1 MEEKGCEDKR
11 VWYGVFKCDRDVRVS
26 NNVRVSQV
34 QSLLPLLFVSYK
46 IFHATNI
53 ASQLL
58 LLLFFLFSFHFFLY
72 FEVNLPKTGFLV
84 HGTCFAHPV

>member
-1 MEEKGCEDKR
+1 MSRAECSDKSDILLRAEWYGRQELLVILIRWMMEEKGGEDKR

-53 ASQLL
+53 AS
-58 LLLFFLFSFHFFLY
+58 
-72 FEVNLPKTGFLV
+72 
-84 HGTCFAHPV
+84 